1 VFGGFLAY
9 VLSDSITRSLSVLS
23 DRFRTIRLGM
33 KNEPIQWKSNDEIGV
48 LVSKYNEMIGELE
61 QSADMLA
68 KSEREMAW
76 REMAKQIAHEIKNPL
91 TPMKLSIQML
101 QKAMKEGRPDV
112 PQLSER
118 VSNTLI
124 EQIDNLSQIATAFSS
139 FAKMPQTNAEAL
151 NIEEIIQSSVNLVSP
166 HDDFE
171 IQFNKTRKNILV
183 YADKNQLLRAFGNLI
198 KNAQQSIPDNKHGK
212 MIISMEN
219 NNQHVII
226 SFKDN
231 GSGIPEDIQSKV
243 FTPNFT
249 TKNSGMGLGLAITK
263 QAIEEGAKGK
273 IWFETKADEGTTFFV
288 KLPIFYNS

>member
-1 VFGGFLAY
+1 
-9 VLSDSITRSLSVLS
+9 
-23 DRFRTIRLGM
+23 
-33 KNEPIQWKSNDEIGV
+33 
-48 LVSKYNEMIGELE
+48 
-61 QSADMLA
+61 
-68 KSEREMAW
+68 
-76 REMAKQIAHEIKNPL
+76 
-91 TPMKLSIQML
+91 
-101 QKAMKEGRPDV
+101 
-112 PQLSER
+112 
-118 VSNTLI
+118 LI